1 MYIENTPGE
10 LGRQEEIKMTV
21 YSNAKAY
28 GLILGL
34 IAGVMI
40 TLALLKYIN
49 KNRGLRT
56 EYDEMQKIA
65 RGEAYMYGFFALI
78 AAEAIFGI
86 AKCFGPLPLEPVAE
100 HFLVILIGVT
110 VQAGYSILHDAYI
123 GLNTQT
129 TRFTVSMIVIGLF
142 NLAVAVLAW
151 AEGRM
156 IVDGILQAP
165 FVNLL
170 CALMFAILGIVG
182 LLRKSTEREAEEE

>member
-1 MYIENTPGE
+1 MYIENAPEE

-21 YSNAKAY
+21 YSSAKAY

-165 FVNLL
+165 FTNFMVFV
-170 CALMFAILGIVG
+170 MFMILAVISLVK
-182 LLRKSTEREAEEE
+182 KSRDEREDAE